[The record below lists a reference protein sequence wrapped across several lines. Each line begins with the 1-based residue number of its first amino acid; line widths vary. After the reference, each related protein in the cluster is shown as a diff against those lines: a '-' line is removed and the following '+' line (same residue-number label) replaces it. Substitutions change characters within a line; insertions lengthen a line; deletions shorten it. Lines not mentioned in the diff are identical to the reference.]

1 MGRILLGPGAKCA
14 GDKCPI
20 FIARTCLQNY
30 AVERWLVVG
39 FCGQPL
45 FFTDP
50 TTRQPG
56 FDLPRHTLSVVNRF
70 RTGQGPC
77 RANLHKWGLAQS
89 PSCVTV
95 ASDHLYKAVFTLL
108 SVPSL
113 LLSLPPISLRSRPF
127 PFPPSSILWG
137 TRPPC
142 PPRWLR
148 ACREY
153 HASLTTRNAE
163 RRRFTACVAQLM
175 GGRRTSIPGRPRLW
189 ASCTHPSAL
198 VTKHYNLAPEK
209 NSPGRKQAHHARC
222 IGFAV

>member
-1 MGRILLGPGAKCA
+1 VFILL
-14 GDKCPI
+14 
-20 FIARTCLQNY
+20 
-30 AVERWLVVG
+30 
-39 FCGQPL
+39 
-45 FFTDP
+45 
-50 TTRQPG
+50 
-56 FDLPRHTLSVVNRF
+56 
-70 RTGQGPC
+70 
-77 RANLHKWGLAQS
+77 
-89 PSCVTV
+89 
-95 ASDHLYKAVFTLL
+95 TLL
-108 SVPSL
+108 WVGILFPSLFVPSL
-113 LLSLPPISLRSRPF
+113 LPSVPLRSRPF

-209 NSPGRKQAHHARC
+209 TALGVNRHTMRDALVSQCKLVSGWWLQKRKSAPPDGPMSSMSHVGYRLLN
-222 IGFAV
+222 